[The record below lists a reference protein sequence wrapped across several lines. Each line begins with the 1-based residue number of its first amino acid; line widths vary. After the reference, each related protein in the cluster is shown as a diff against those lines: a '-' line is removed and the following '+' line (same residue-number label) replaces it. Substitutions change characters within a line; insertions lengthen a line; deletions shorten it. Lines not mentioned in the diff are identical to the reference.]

1 MTAQNTIERTY
12 TISETAHVLALPVR
26 VVAQLIDDGEISTVP
41 TLSGPLVTAGSIDE
55 FVRRLVD
62 EARAGRSG
70 SLGAGTKRGPVG
82 ASTGFNVRQEPQ
94 NPAEGDDGD
103 GTHAKERGGRK
114 VSPARRANGEG
125 APYKRSDGRWEIKFF
140 VEDPITGQRKRRSV
154 YAKRRADAI
163 KAMKDQLSRAA
174 VGAPLRDST
183 ATVGSWARQW
193 MTTTLPVLPISE
205 NYRDQQRSLTQAH
218 FFEGTLAETPLNLL
232 RPTGIEA
239 WLVDLQSRTRVAVV
253 NGHPVVKRVYS
264 ESTVRSLFLL
274 LRKMLDA
281 AVRDGLI
288 ARNPAAHVAAPR
300 VSRQAVVKLSAAD
313 VTRLIRALRNSR
325 LFPAYAFI
333 ATTGVRR
340 GEALALRWDDVDLD
354 SRVAWVRTTLS
365 SAKGGP
371 RESTTKTDGSRR
383 QVVFPP
389 AIAEMLR
396 DWRRQQAAE
405 QLRAGPMWEHSGR
418 VFSTSKG
425 GEVDPRD
432 FLRTLQS
439 KAKTLGLPAG
449 VGVHTLRHSAAT
461 AMLEAGVHVKA
472 VSDSLGHSS
481 SQVTLDIYGFTA
493 DRVARAAA
501 EGLAAAFGITAD
513 DDGEGPEGPALPST
527 GRRRG

>member
-1 MTAQNTIERTY
+1 M
-12 TISETAHVLALPVR
+12 S
-26 VVAQLIDDGEISTVP
+26 
-41 TLSGPLVTAGSIDE
+41 AG
-55 FVRRLVD
+55 
-62 EARAGRSG
+62 
-70 SLGAGTKRGPVG
+70 
-82 ASTGFNVRQEPQ
+82 
-94 NPAEGDDGD
+94 
-103 GTHAKERGGRK
+103 
-114 VSPARRANGEG
+114 RRANGEG

-174 VGAPLRDST
+174 AGAPLRDS
-183 ATVGSWARQW
+183 AVTVGSWARQW
-193 MTTTLPVLPISE
+193 TTTTLPVLPISE
-205 NYRDQQRSLTQAH
+205 NFRDQQRSLARAH
-218 FFEGTLAETPLNLL
+218 LFEGTLAATPLNLL

-239 WLVDLQSRTRVAVV
+239 WLVELQSHTRVAVV
-253 NGHPVVKRVYS
+253 DGHPVVKRVYS

-274 LRKMLDA
+274 LRKILNA

-288 ARNPAAHVAAPR
+288 ARNPAALVATPR
-300 VSRQAVVKLSAAD
+300 VSRQAVVKLSPAD
-313 VTRLIRALRNSR
+313 VTRLMRALRSSR
-325 LFPAYAFI
+325 FFPAFAFI

-340 GEALALRWDDVDLD
+340 GEALALRWDEVDLD

-371 RESTTKTDGSRR
+371 RESATKTDGSRR

-389 AIAEMLR
+389 TVAEILR

-405 QLRAGPMWEHSGR
+405 QLRAGSMWAHTGR
-418 VFSTSKG
+418 VFTTSTG
-425 GEVDPRD
+425 GAVDGRD
-432 FLRTLQS
+432 LLRTLKS
-439 KAKTLGLPAG
+439 KAKALGLPDG

-493 DRVARAAA
+493 DKVARAAA
-501 EGLAAAFGITAD
+501 EGLAVAFGITAEPED
-513 DDGEGPEGPALPST
+513 DST
-527 GRRRG
+527 EVKTRSEGRRSG